1 MDFIKKRLIP
11 HLLGLVLIFFG
22 WFITIGVVGWDKFS
36 RTDPFTKG
44 TIFGLVLIVIGAYLP
59 EIWIRIVSREK

>member
-1 MDFIKKRLIP
+1 MDWIKKRLIP
-11 HLLGLVLIFFG
+11 HLIGLIFIFFG

-44 TIFGLVLIVIGAYLP
+44 TLFGLILILIGAYLP
-59 EIWIRIVSREK
+59 EVWMKITNKD